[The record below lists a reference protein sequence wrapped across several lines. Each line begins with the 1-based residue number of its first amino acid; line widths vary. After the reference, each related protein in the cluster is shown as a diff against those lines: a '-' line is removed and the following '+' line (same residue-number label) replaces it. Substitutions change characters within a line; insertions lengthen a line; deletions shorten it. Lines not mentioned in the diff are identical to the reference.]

1 MIKKIKK
8 YKKNKKKRLNY
19 KNKKQK
25 TKTKNKDKK
34 QRQKTKIKI
43 KKNHIIYY
51 SFHHLFLLQ
60 IYLHH
65 FIKDIIFT
73 VFFLYVLQ

>member
-8 YKKNKKKRLNY
+8 YKKD
-19 KNKKQK
+19 KQK
-25 TKTKNKDKK
+25 TKI
-34 QRQKTKIKI
+34 KIKI

-51 SFHHLFLLQ
+51 FFHHLFLLQ

-65 FIKDIIFT
+65 FIKDIIFM